1 MSKIHLKKQWQR
13 NQEKEKLDNIFRK
26 DSILSS
32 GVLSSYS
39 SKPMYVMLN
48 SRTVNSILIISFT
61 QALFNK
67 RGCDHIFN
75 KLKHMYCL
83 KVDKLLINVKQAVFQ
98 LYRRPEQIYMNKTTI
113 YKLWRDWLTGST
125 TATGKERVV

>member
-1 MSKIHLKKQWQR
+1 MQSVNITTNVVSLHPVHGEVYSIQHYVIKY
-13 NQEKEKLDNIFRK
+13 NIFRK

-48 SRTVNSILIISFT
+48 SRTVNRILIISFT

-67 RGCDHIFN
+67 KGSDKFLKSIHIT
-75 KLKHMYCL
+75 
-83 KVDKLLINVKQAVFQ
+83 VEVS
-98 LYRRPEQIYMNKTTI
+98 
-113 YKLWRDWLTGST
+113 G
-125 TATGKERVV
+125 VVLMLNYLS